1 MNTKTLIR
9 RPRRLDLRTVSL
21 DAPLPITLT
30 CKGMGLAWPSGSAE
44 TALCPGCGGYVD
56 ACQCGNYPP
65 DGWEEDALLDYCRE
79 ECARLQLPPVPALPP
94 SMLCAVCGIANIH
107 GPRCFGN
114 DCPNP
119 IR

>member
-1 MNTKTLIR
+1 MKTKTLIR
-9 RPRRLDLRTVSL
+9 RPRRLDLRAVSL

-44 TALCPGCGGYVD
+44 TG
-56 ACQCGNYPP
+56 
-65 DGWEEDALLDYCRE
+65 EDALLAYCRE
-79 ECARLQLPPVPALPP
+79 ECARLQLPPVPSLPP

-107 GPRCFGN
+107 GPRCFGS
-114 DCPNP
+114 DCPHP